1 MSSAVIREPFSDRY
15 RERLTPTWWLWSA
28 PVGLGLGLGL
38 ILVPLGP
45 GLAATVFVLSSLVF
59 VALLARST
67 PTIGVLNPSL
77 ADPSAATSSATA
89 DVVAGKA
96 HIPVTLVGTVDV
108 LDAEGMRHAHGPG
121 LDARAYLC
129 LRGWVHSG
137 VRIHLVDPQDPT
149 PYWLVSSRR
158 PQAFADAVA
167 AAAAAARSGRS
178 APDGPGPVSAREP
191 KP

>member
-1 MSSAVIREPFSDRY
+1 
-15 RERLTPTWWLWSA
+15 
-28 PVGLGLGLGL
+28 VGLGLGLGL
-38 ILVPLGP
+38 ILVPLGL
-45 GLAATVFVLSSLVF
+45 GLAATVFVVSSLLF

-67 PTIGVLNPSL
+67 PTVGVVAGSR
-77 ADPSAATSSATA
+77 ARTSGDGRTA
-89 DVVAGKA
+89 VPDVVAGTA
-96 HIPVTLVGTVDV
+96 HVPVTLVGTVDV

-137 VRIHLVDPQDPT
+137 VRIHLVDPEDPT

-167 AAAAAARSGRS
+167 AAGAAARSGRS
-178 APDGPGPVSAREP
+178 APDGPGQVSTTEP
-191 KP
+191 RP

>member
-1 MSSAVIREPFSDRY
+1 MSPAASDPRVTELFH
-15 RERLTPTWWLWSA
+15 ERLTPAWWLWSA

-38 ILVPLGP
+38 ILVPLGL
-45 GLAATVFVLSSLVF
+45 GLAATVFVLSSLLF

-67 PTIGVLNPSL
+67 PTVGVVAGSD
-77 ADPSAATSSATA
+77 ASGGGRTA
-89 DVVAGKA
+89 VPDVVAGTA
-96 HIPVTLVGTVDV
+96 HVPVTLVGTVDV

-137 VRIHLVDPQDPT
+137 VRIHLVDPEDPT

-167 AAAAAARSGRS
+167 AAGAAARSGRS
-178 APDGPGPVSAREP
+178 APDGPGQVSTTEP
-191 KP
+191 RP